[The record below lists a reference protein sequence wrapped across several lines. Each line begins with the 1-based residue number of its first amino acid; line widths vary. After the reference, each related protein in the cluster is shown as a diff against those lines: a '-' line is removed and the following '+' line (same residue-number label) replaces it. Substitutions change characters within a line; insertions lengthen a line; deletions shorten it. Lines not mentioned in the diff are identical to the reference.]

1 MRAPPVKCHV
11 KLSKARV
18 RLTTPKIDGPRRTEP
33 IQVSAFVVQRL
44 PVMQLEQ
51 PGMLYSDVNAPP
63 KKGKK
68 KKKNSCSTRTELGKP
83 ATLSRC
89 KLARPPSSVSKY
101 NADMSIPGSLE
112 TCASEML
119 HRCWPARDKESPSNS
134 QSILSEH
141 GYRTT
146 AIPCYITYCCS

>member
-68 KKKNSCSTRTELGKP
+68 KKEL
-83 ATLSRC
+83 L
-89 KLARPPSSVSKY
+89 LY
-101 NADMSIPGSLE
+101 E
-112 TCASEML
+112 
-119 HRCWPARDKESPSNS
+119 
-134 QSILSEH
+134 
-141 GYRTT
+141 YRTGET
-146 AIPCYITYCCS
+146 SHPFPLQASSSS